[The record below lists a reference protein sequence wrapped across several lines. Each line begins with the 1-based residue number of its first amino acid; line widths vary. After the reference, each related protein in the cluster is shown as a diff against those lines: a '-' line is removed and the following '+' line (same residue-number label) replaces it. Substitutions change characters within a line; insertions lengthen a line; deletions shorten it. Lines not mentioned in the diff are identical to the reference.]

1 MVLHSRQ
8 QGSEGSNPST
18 SSRTPIISV
27 FLIMAILVGVKWYL
41 TVVLICVSLITRES
55 FHVLLGHL

>member
-18 SSRTPIISV
+18 SSLLNTHYICLFDYGHP
-27 FLIMAILVGVKWYL
+27 GGCE
-41 TVVLICVSLITRES
+41 VVSHCGFDLC
-55 FHVLLGHL
+55 FPNNQ